1 MLKRKKSFKKHAPQA
16 RLGTAVPSGLNL
28 HLLAGVAIIVVAVF
42 TAYIPS
48 INGGFIWD
56 DELLITQNGLFKVSD
71 GLYQIWC
78 TTEATDYWPVI
89 NSMFWIE
96 WRLWGN
102 NPIGY
107 HVVNLILHVV
117 EALLIWLI
125 LRKLSIP
132 GAFLAAVIFAVHPVN
147 VESVAWIAQRKNAMA
162 MLFLLLSILWYLKV
176 SMPTASVGMAPAHSQ
191 VGSREREKTFSSFI
205 FHPSSFHFW
214 YWLSLSA
221 FVMAML
227 SKGSVAVM
235 PILLLGIVWW
245 LRPLTWRDVLWTA
258 PFFAVAAVL
267 AAVNVW
273 FQTHGL
279 GEVIRTASFME
290 RLLGAGSV
298 VWFYLYKAL
307 LPIDL
312 AFVYTQWKIEA
323 GNPLWWAP
331 LLAALAVTALL
342 WMYRKGRGRPFLFA
356 WGFFCVALVP
366 VLGFNDVYFMRFS
379 LVADHY
385 QHIAI
390 IGLIALAAAGWSVWR
405 RPLRGATYWA
415 ASAIP
420 IAAAGTLAF
429 LTWQQ
434 SGLYRDEFTLFGDT
448 LQKNPN
454 CWLAHNNLG
463 YILSL
468 TGRRQEAIEHYMHAL
483 RLKPDY
489 SDAHL
494 NLGVALLETGRPL
507 DAVGHLKE
515 SLRLLPNR
523 ADAHYNLGNALGAL
537 GQRQQ
542 SIEQYEKSLALE
554 PDYYKAHNNLG
565 SALVYGGRSRE
576 AMEHY
581 QQALKLNPDN
591 AEVYINLGLLM
602 AIEGRL
608 KEALEY
614 YQQALRLNPN
624 SAEAYNN
631 LGLLMEKEGRLSE
644 AIEHYQK
651 ALRFKPDFDTAY
663 TNLAS
668 AYSKLG
674 RPAEAIAT
682 AQKALEIARSR
693 GQTQRIKEIED
704 GLNSYRAGLSSPPG
718 SSINPPSKP

>member
-1 MLKRKKSFKKHAPQA
+1 MLKRKKSSKKHAPQP
-16 RLGTAVPSGLNL
+16 RLGTAVPFGLNL
-28 HLLAGVAIIVVAVF
+28 HLLAGVAIIVIAVF

-56 DELLITQNGLFKVSD
+56 DELLITHNGLLKVSD

-89 NSMFWIE
+89 NTTFWIE

-162 MLFLLLSILWYLKV
+162 MLFLLLSVLWYLLYLERARLRLAAKQSTAHCPPSTV
-176 SMPTASVGMAPAHSQ
+176 HYPLPTAHCY
-191 VGSREREKTFSSFI
+191 I
-205 FHPSSFHFW
+205 W

-221 FVMAML
+221 FVLAML
-227 SKGSVAVM
+227 GKGSVAIL

-279 GEVIRTASFME
+279 GVIRTADFTE

-298 VWFYLYKAL
+298 VWFYLYKAI
-307 LPIDL
+307 LPLDL

-331 LLAALAVTALL
+331 LLAALAVTAVL
-342 WMYRKGRGRPFLFA
+342 WMYRKGWGRPLLFA
-356 WGFFCVALVP
+356 WAFFCVALVP
-366 VLGFNDVYFMRFS
+366 VLGFTDVYFMRFS
-379 LVADHY
+379 PVADHY

-390 IGLIALAAAGWSVWR
+390 IGLIALVAAGWSVWR

-420 IAAAGTLAF
+420 IAAVGTLAF

-463 YILSL
+463 YIQSI
-468 TGRRQEAIEHYMHAL
+468 TGRQQEAIEHYKQAL
-483 RLKPDY
+483 ALKPDY

-507 DAVGHLKE
+507 DAVEHLKE
-515 SLRLLPNR
+515 SLRLLPDR

-542 SIEQYEKSLALE
+542 SIEQYEKALALK

-614 YQQALRLNPN
+614 YQQAVRLNPN

-631 LGLLMEKEGRLSE
+631 LGLLMEKQGRLSE

-651 ALRFKPDFDTAY
+651 ALQLKPDFDTAY

-668 AYSKLG
+668 ACSKLG
-674 RPAEAIAT
+674 RPAEAIAM

-718 SSINPPSKP
+718 SPIKPQSKP